1 MPTCAVVLEH
11 LETDTMSTVRLR
23 RLAADFSQLEDY
35 ARRHPRLRLIQS
47 DGDPPERYQI
57 EYRIRSLRQVD
68 GELLN
73 IKSHI
78 VEIVLPRGY
87 PRVPPQCRMLTPVFH
102 PNIAP
107 HAICVGDHWSAG
119 ESLKSIVVRI
129 GEILAYQTYNVKSPL
144 NGEAARWVEEHEDE
158 LPLDN
163 VSLLVEEPA
172 SDEATATTTAPVA
185 VTPPRPK
192 LANATPP
199 PVPRPKPPSGNAATE
214 SSNREDA
221 SSTDDRP
228 AWMTSKPRAADP
240 STESVK
246 PAATE
251 TVAVPCP
258 ECGTKYR
265 VPMQSLG
272 RRAECRTCHTVF
284 VLSAPAPAGPE

>member
-1 MPTCAVVLEH
+1 
-11 LETDTMSTVRLR
+11 MSTVRLR
-23 RLAADFSQLEDY
+23 RLAADYSQLEDY

-129 GEILAYQTYNVKSPL
+129 GEILAYQSYNVKSPL
-144 NGEAARWVEEHEDE
+144 NGEAARWVEQHEEE
-158 LPLDN
+158 LPLDT
-163 VSLLVEEPA
+163 VSLLVEERI
-172 SDEATATTTAPVA
+172 SDDDIEDDDMPVAPVA
-185 VTPPRPK
+185 ATPPRPK
-192 LANATPP
+192 PATATPP
-199 PVPRPKPPSGNAATE
+199 PIPRPKPVNGHSTDGDE
-214 SSNREDA
+214 SSEHEAA
-221 SSTDDRP
+221 SSIEDRP
-228 AWMTSKPRAADP
+228 AWLPPKPRA
-240 STESVK
+240 TEPPIEPAK
-246 PAATE
+246 PAAAASVAAKPAAAE
-251 TVAVPCP
+251 TVTIPCP
-258 ECGTKYR
+258 ECGTRFR
-265 VPMQSLG
+265 VPTQSLG
-272 RRAECRTCHTVF
+272 RRAECRKCHAVF
-284 VLSAPAPAGPE
+284 VLSAPATTGPE

>member
-1 MPTCAVVLEH
+1 
-11 LETDTMSTVRLR
+11 MSTVRLR

-57 EYRIRSLRQVD
+57 EYRVRSLRQVD

-172 SDEATATTTAPVA
+172 SDEIAAS
-185 VTPPRPK
+185 VTPPSS
-192 LANATPP
+192 ATL
-199 PVPRPKPPSGNAATE
+199 PRPKSTTFIPSPNPPSGNTATE
-214 SSNREDA
+214 SSDRDEV
-221 SSTDDRP
+221 SSTVDRP
-228 AWMTSKPRAADP
+228 SWMPSKPRAADS
-240 STESVK
+240 STEPVK

-251 TVAVPCP
+251 TVSIPCP
-258 ECGTKYR
+258 QCGTKYR

-284 VLSAPAPAGPE
+284 VLSSPGPS